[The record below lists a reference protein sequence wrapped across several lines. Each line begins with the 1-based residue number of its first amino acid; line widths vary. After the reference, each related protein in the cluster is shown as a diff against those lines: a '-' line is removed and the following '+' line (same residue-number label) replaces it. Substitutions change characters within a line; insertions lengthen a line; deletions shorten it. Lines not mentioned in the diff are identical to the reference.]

1 MQFIFFRLYIIK
13 VNKWAEEIQLLLLTA
28 ALGGAIMRNVIR
40 LIGIKLAMV
49 IFWFILTTARAVVKI
64 SHPFAKVDKAAL
76 EHLVNLVNNEVSSSM
91 EEYYVIA
98 EKALGEGKGPTAIST
113 EVLMAMGKTMTAIIG
128 EAEKSLNKATFFSI
142 EYQTAMFAE
151 VDHLSKWADRITDV
165 VIAKAN
171 NVAEA

>member
-1 MQFIFFRLYIIK
+1 MDTVKNLFK
-13 VNKWAEEIQLLLLTA
+13 
-28 ALGGAIMRNVIR
+28 
-40 LIGIKLAMV
+40 LIGTKLLIAMGLVLLAITKICIK
-49 IFWFILTTARAVVKI
+49 IR
-64 SHPFAKVDKAAL
+64 HPFAKVDKAAL
-76 EHLVNLVNNEVSSSM
+76 ERLVNLVNNEVSSSM

-113 EVLMAMGKTMTAIIG
+113 EVLMTMNESI
-128 EAEKSLNKATFFSI
+128 EKEIYSLNKVTLLSM
-142 EYQTAMFAE
+142 EYGKVLFAE

>member
-1 MQFIFFRLYIIK
+1 MK
-13 VNKWAEEIQLLLLTA
+13 
-28 ALGGAIMRNVIR
+28 NVLR
-40 LIGIKLAMV
+40 LIGIKLAMIV
-49 IFWFILTTARAVVKI
+49 FLTIAALARAVVKI
-64 SHPFAKVDKAAL
+64 RHPFAKVDKAAL
-76 EHLVNLVNNEVSSSM
+76 ERLVNLINNEVSSSM

-128 EAEKSLNKATFFSI
+128 EAEKSLDKATFFSI
-142 EYQTAMFAE
+142 EYRKAMFDE
-151 VDHLSKWADRITDV
+151 VDHLSKWADRIADV

>member
-1 MQFIFFRLYIIK
+1 MK
-13 VNKWAEEIQLLLLTA
+13 
-28 ALGGAIMRNVIR
+28 NVLR
-40 LIGIKLAMV
+40 LIGIKLAMIV
-49 IFWFILTTARAVVKI
+49 FLTIAALARAVVKI
-64 SHPFAKVDKAAL
+64 RHPFTKVDKAAL
-76 EHLVNLVNNEVSSSM
+76 ERLVNLINNEVSSSM

-128 EAEKSLNKATFFSI
+128 EAEKSLDKTTFFSI
-142 EYQTAMFAE
+142 EYRKAMFDE
-151 VDHLSKWADRITDV
+151 VDHLSKWADRIADV

>member
-1 MQFIFFRLYIIK
+1 MK
-13 VNKWAEEIQLLLLTA
+13 
-28 ALGGAIMRNVIR
+28 NVLR

-49 IFWFILTTARAVVKI
+49 VFLTIAALARAVVKI
-64 SHPFAKVDKAAL
+64 RHPFAKVDKAAL
-76 EHLVNLVNNEVSSSM
+76 ERLVNLINNEVSSSM

-128 EAEKSLNKATFFSI
+128 EEESSLDKTTFFSI
-142 EYQTAMFAE
+142 EYRKAMFDE
-151 VDHLSKWADRITDV
+151 VDHLSKWADRIADV

>member
-1 MQFIFFRLYIIK
+1 MK
-13 VNKWAEEIQLLLLTA
+13 
-28 ALGGAIMRNVIR
+28 NVIR

-49 IFWFILTTARAVVKI
+49 ICYVIAITARAVIKI
-64 SHPFAKVDKAAL
+64 RHPFAEVDKAAL
-76 EHLVNLVNNEVSSSM
+76 ERLVNLVNNEVSSSM

-98 EKALGEGKGPTAIST
+98 EKALGEGKSPTAAST
-113 EVLMAMGKTMTAIIG
+113 EVLMAMGQAMTAVVER
-128 EAEKSLNKATFFSI
+128 EAEKNLDKTTLFSV
-142 EYQTAMFAE
+142 EYRKVLFAE